1 LDSSLLNLLILIY
14 TPKKISIEKE
24 KKSSLVIDLNV
35 NLYFEQIWFDI
46 ATLNEK
52 MQCQK
57 RRNCTQF
64 EHFLW
69 DHKETREAGFF
80 FSDLPN
86 VYEKQSFIRLFIS
99 KASKQ

>member
-1 LDSSLLNLLILIY
+1 
-14 TPKKISIEKE
+14 
-24 KKSSLVIDLNV
+24 LNV
-35 NLYFEQIWFDI
+35 NLYFELIWFDI

-64 EHFLW
+64 ERFFGI
-69 DHKETREAGFF
+69 TRKLAEVGFF